1 MADSLDAILGF
12 HQQALNLRAYRQ
24 QVLAANI
31 ANADTPNYQARD
43 IDFNAALQQAQG
55 ASDAPSGTASA
66 SMSGVTSARL
76 SLAGTQAGHLSG
88 SGAGADV
95 PGNPPLLYR
104 STLQMSADS
113 NTVDMDVERS
123 KFAENALHYEANVT
137 FLSGQIKTML
147 TAITG

>member
-55 ASDAPSGTASA
+55 ASDTSSASA
-66 SMSGVTSARL
+66 SGVTSARL
-76 SLAGTQAGHLSG
+76 SLASTQAGHLAG
-88 SGAGADV
+88 SGGGADV
-95 PGNPPLLYR
+95 PGNPALLYR

-137 FLSGQIKTML
+137 FINGQLKTML

>member
-1 MADSLDAILGF
+1 
-12 HQQALNLRAYRQ
+12 
-24 QVLAANI
+24 VLAANI

-55 ASDAPSGTASA
+55 ATADNTSGVMSA
-66 SMSGVTSARL
+66 SMSGVSSARL
-76 SLAGTQAGHLSG
+76 SLAGTQTGHLAG
-88 SGAGADV
+88 SGAAADV